1 MSIIDDLKA
10 ASGETSGAPGASAVP
25 AAGAALPPAQG
36 GPSFSD
42 TEMRTLSG
50 GGRPSPYRAPA
61 AKPAQ
66 ETAQPFDL
74 GALRKEIDAD
84 LSSLGTREA
93 LDEALSGLG
102 DLAAPAEEEPHAP
115 APVQPAAQTQDAP
128 AAIGFSHTFDT
139 APAKKF
145 RESAVRRI
153 RDRLSGV
160 RRTGKPM
167 SDDAASADPETFKFP
182 TLEDLDASVP
192 LPW

>member
-1 MSIIDDLKA
+1 MPFDDSIQPGANAA
-10 ASGETSGAPGASAVP
+10 ASLIPPAPS
-25 AAGAALPPAQG
+25 AGAALPPAQG

-74 GALRKEIDAD
+74 NALRKEIGED

-93 LDEALSGLG
+93 LDEAISGLG
-102 DLAAPAEEEPHAP
+102 DLSAPAEEEPPAP
-115 APVQPAAQTQDAP
+115 APAQPDAQTQDAP
-128 AAIGFSHTFDT
+128 QTVDAARIEANRKRISQASVSSLKRFLSGGRPTG
-139 APAKKF
+139 
-145 RESAVRRI
+145 RRI
-153 RDRLSGV
+153 
-160 RRTGKPM
+160 
-167 SDDAASADPETFKFP
+167 SDDEAFGAEGAVIIGSPDSMPGP
-182 TLEDLDASVP
+182 S

>member
-74 GALRKEIDAD
+74 DALRKEIDAD

-93 LDEALSGLG
+93 LDEAISGLG
-102 DLAAPAEEEPHAP
+102 DLPAPVEEEPPAP
-115 APVQPAAQTQDAP
+115 APAQPAAQTQDAP
-128 AAIGFSHTFDT
+128 QTVDAARIEANRKRISQASVSSLKRFLSGGRPTG
-139 APAKKF
+139 
-145 RESAVRRI
+145 RRI
-153 RDRLSGV
+153 
-160 RRTGKPM
+160 
-167 SDDAASADPETFKFP
+167 SDDEAFGAEGAVIIGSPDSMPGP
-182 TLEDLDASVP
+182 S
-192 LPW
+192 LPF

>member
-74 GALRKEIDAD
+74 DALRKEIDAD

-93 LDEALSGLG
+93 LDEAISGLG
-102 DLAAPAEEEPHAP
+102 ALPAPAEEEPPAP
-115 APVQPAAQTQDAP
+115 APAQPEARTQDAP
-128 AAIGFSHTFDT
+128 QTVDAARIEANRKRISQASVSSLKRFLSGGHPTG
-139 APAKKF
+139 
-145 RESAVRRI
+145 RRI
-153 RDRLSGV
+153 
-160 RRTGKPM
+160 
-167 SDDAASADPETFKFP
+167 SDDEAFGAEGAVIIGSPDSMPGP
-182 TLEDLDASVP
+182 S
-192 LPW
+192 LPF

>member
-1 MSIIDDLKA
+1 MPPDEDLIVTGAA
-10 ASGETSGAPGASAVP
+10 ASP
-25 AAGAALPPAQG
+25 AGANLPPAQG

-74 GALRKEIDAD
+74 DALRREIGED

-93 LDEALSGLG
+93 LDEAISGLG
-102 DLAAPAEEEPHAP
+102 DLPAPAEEEPTHATAQPP
-115 APVQPAAQTQDAP
+115 APDAP
-128 AAIGFSHTFDT
+128 AAIGFARTFDT

-145 RESAVRRI
+145 RESAVRRM

>member
-1 MSIIDDLKA
+1 MPPIEDLI
-10 ASGETSGAPGASAVP
+10 SSDLPAPS
-25 AAGAALPPAQG
+25 AGAALPPAQG

-74 GALRKEIDAD
+74 DALRKEIGED

-93 LDEALSGLG
+93 LDEAISGLG
-102 DLAAPAEEEPHAP
+102 DLPAPAEEEPPAP
-115 APVQPAAQTQDAP
+115 APAQPAAPDAP
-128 AAIGFSHTFDT
+128 AAIGLARTFDT

-145 RESAVRRI
+145 RESAVRRM